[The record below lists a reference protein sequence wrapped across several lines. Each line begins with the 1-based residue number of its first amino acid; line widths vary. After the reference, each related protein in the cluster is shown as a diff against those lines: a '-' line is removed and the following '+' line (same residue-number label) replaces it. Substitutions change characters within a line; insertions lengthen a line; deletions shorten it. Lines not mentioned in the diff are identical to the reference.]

1 MTGTIRASLRLLFLQ
16 GAWNYERMIGVGM
29 GFAAQPLLEDLKSAD
44 PLRHAE
50 ASVRSTDFFNSHPYL
65 AGVAL
70 GALVRCEYD
79 QMPGPQ
85 IARMRVA
92 LTSAL
97 GALGDQVFWAGLV
110 PASAGLALVGV
121 ALGFGSWW
129 VAAITLAYLVVRV
142 VTGVWAL
149 HTGLRSGSRVATAI
163 GQSWLQAAALYC
175 GLAAGLLVG
184 MAVPVV
190 TGWLLHPLGWDA
202 VGVAI
207 LTLGIGLVAG
217 WRFSPRLTAVR
228 FGLGALA
235 LALLLAWGWP

>member
-16 GAWNYERMIGVGM
+16 GAWNYERMIGIGM

-70 GALVRCEYD
+70 GALIRCEYD

-85 IARMRVA
+85 IGRMRVA

-121 ALGFGSWW
+121 ALGAGLWW
-129 VAAITLAYLVVRV
+129 VGAILLTYLAVRIG
-142 VTGVWAL
+142 TGIWAL
-149 HTGLRSGSRVATAI
+149 NIGLKSGARVASAI
-163 GQSWLQAAALYC
+163 SQSWLQGAALYC

-184 MAVPVV
+184 MAVPAV

-202 VGVAI
+202 VSVAI
-207 LTLGIGLVAG
+207 GTLAIGLLLG
-217 WRFSPRLTAVR
+217 WKLGPRITAVR

-235 LALLLAWGWP
+235 LTLLLVWGWP

>member
-1 MTGTIRASLRLLFLQ
+1 MTGTLRATLRLLFLQ

-50 ASVRSTDFFNSHPYL
+50 ASVRSADFFNSHPYL
-65 AGVAL
+65 AGIAL

-85 IARMRVA
+85 IARLRVA

-110 PASAGLALVGV
+110 PAAVGAALVGV
-121 ALGFGSWW
+121 ALGAGTWW
-129 VAAITLAYLVVRV
+129 VAAMVLLYLVIRV
-142 VTGVWAL
+142 ATGIWAL
-149 HTGLRSGSRVATAI
+149 NTGLRSGARVGDAI
-163 GQSWLQAAALYC
+163 TQSWLRGAALWG
-175 GLAAGLLVG
+175 GLAAGFLIG
-184 MAVPVV
+184 MAVPAV
-190 TGWLLHPLGWDA
+190 TGWLLRPLGYDTVLLA
-202 VGVAI
+202 FG
-207 LTLGIGLVAG
+207 TLVVGLVAG
-217 WRFSPRLTAVR
+217 WKLGPRITAVK
-228 FGLGALA
+228 FGLGAVG